1 MKKTAVTVLAAGAI
15 AVAGLALA
23 PLASAETAPAP
34 APGTYTLAYASGS
47 GPENVAQDCGP
58 SCRSMTDSKG
68 RFEFHLVGDRW
79 QTDSGM
85 WTVDGVHL
93 TNHNGKTATL
103 TPA

>member
-1 MKKTAVTVLAAGAI
+1 MG
-15 AVAGLALA
+15 
-23 PLASAETAPAP
+23 
-34 APGTYTLAYASGS
+34 
-47 GPENVAQDCGP
+47 
-58 SCRSMTDSKG
+58 DSSG

-79 QTDSGM
+79 QTNDGM